1 MKNIVGIVGFIG
13 SGKNTAGDFFTHY
26 HDYKQDSF
34 ASPVKDC
41 VCAIFGWDR
50 EMIEG
55 NTPSSRAWRNEP
67 DIWWENEL
75 DWINSPYRFVSE
87 RFTPRAAMQLFGTD
101 LVRKHFDDGLWIKS
115 LERRIENYNS
125 DVVITDGRFFNELNA
140 IRKKNGKIIRIK
152 KGEEPDWYET
162 ALLANTGDYNA
173 NKIMLSTGVHPSEW
187 SWIGYDFDEV
197 LTNDDTIDSLYS
209 KLELLL

>member
-1 MKNIVGIVGFIG
+1 
-13 SGKNTAGDFFTHY
+13 
-26 HDYKQDSF
+26 
-34 ASPVKDC
+34 
-41 VCAIFGWDR
+41 
-50 EMIEG
+50 
-55 NTPSSRAWRNEP
+55 
-67 DIWWENEL
+67 
-75 DWINSPYRFVSE
+75 
-87 RFTPRAAMQLFGTD
+87 MQLFGTD

-187 SWIGYDFDEV
+187 SWIGYDFDAV